1 MVSAHPICCGVATPL
16 LCPPPTQLP
25 HSLRF
30 PFPFL
35 FDTQHQR
42 PFASHAAIPLLTIF
56 CKAFAV
62 SERLSSP
69 SPHFSSRNTPCKIS
83 NFCSVVA
90 SHPSCSVASCNLL
103 RMFVNDEQGRQIPCI
118 PFSAKNKM
126 PVKQCSVALRLN
138 LLRQQQPVF
147 GLHNCHTFLR
157 LTFPATCPRRR
168 GLAEER
174 RRMTTG
180 RRMRVQAR
188 IVMLRQMRS
197 LGWEG

>member
-16 LCPPPTQLP
+16 LPPPPTQLP
-25 HSLRF
+25 HSPRP

-35 FDTQHQR
+35 VDTQHQR
-42 PFASHAAIPLLTIF
+42 PFASHPAIPLLTIF

-69 SPHFSSRNTPCKIS
+69 SPPFSSRNTPCKIELL
-83 NFCSVVA
+83 FCCCFT
-90 SHPSCSVASCNLL
+90 PLLLRASCNLL
-103 RMFVNDEQGRQIPCI
+103 RMFVNDEQGHQIPCI

-126 PVKQCSVALRLN
+126 PVKQCSVALRPN

-147 GLHNCHTFLR
+147 GLYNCHTFLR

-168 GLAEER
+168 GLAEGR

-188 IVMLRQMRS
+188 IVMLRQMRL